1 MTTSKFI
8 VPVPNIEDREFTKP
22 LLCGPGPCDLWPS
35 VAEALTKPVLT
46 PVCDEFFNVLADI
59 KKGLQYLFQTK
70 SHLVLAISGSGW
82 SGAETIISNL
92 LAPNETLL
100 IPTRGIWDER
110 AYDSAKRYG
119 INAVQI
125 RTTSYTTFTLEQIEK
140 ELKNLKPTALFITH
154 GDSSTGTVQNLI
166 GLGDLCHKYGTLLI
180 VDTVVSIGG
189 VPFLMDEWG
198 VDAVYTSSQK
208 ALSGPAGI
216 TPVAFSKRAEKKI
229 NNRTHDPPFYFDI
242 KLLAAQWNCYGI
254 TRAYH
259 HTMSPPQIWALRCCL
274 KEVCKITLPIFWN
287 QHAEVTAL
295 FHKRLQEYGFSFLIP
310 KPEDRLPT
318 VTTVTL
324 PPGYDYAKFV
334 KVLREKHNIFIL
346 GGLGP
351 TVGKTLR
358 VGIMGVNSTKEV
370 AERVARAMAETLK
383 SLIKS
388 SL

>member
-1 MTTSKFI
+1 MTHGNSSTGTVQNTKLNNLNLACFGVALIYASQLTLRILYKMATSKFI

-35 VAEALTKPVLT
+35 VAEALTKP
-46 PVCDEFFNVLADI
+46 VLADI

-140 ELKNLKPTALFITH
+140 ELKKLKPTALFITH

-216 TPVAFSKRAEKKI
+216 TPVAFSKRAENKI

-259 HTMSPPQIWALRCCL
+259 HTMSPPQIWHFDA
-274 KEVCKITLPIFWN
+274 
-287 QHAEVTAL
+287 
-295 FHKRLQEYGFSFLIP
+295 EYGFSFLIP

-324 PPGYDYAKFV
+324 PPGYDYAKFSQSTQR
-334 KVLREKHNIFIL
+334 KAQYFHTWRSGSNSGKNFKSWNNGSQFHQRSCREGCTSY
-346 GGLGP
+346 GGDFEIP
-351 TVGKTLR
+351 Y
-358 VGIMGVNSTKEV
+358 
-370 AERVARAMAETLK
+370 
-383 SLIKS
+383 
-388 SL
+388 